1 MTTKYLRRSILLLL
15 LPLLLAACH
24 RKADTAAMPAD
35 SIHDTVA
42 ATPAPTADTLVH
54 ASDTTHTPSI
64 SQKAVLHIDT
74 AELTHLRIFGR
85 KQKTFYSPRQLEGEW
100 VLDDWHMHLDSNGH
114 GQRWN
119 PKEDI
124 TRDEPDRFNWTMDSN
139 LLYLEFLLTNGAIVP
154 KMYVVTFVDR
164 ESLVYQNAYGTAYM
178 WDRPADKP

>member
-1 MTTKYLRRSILLLL
+1 MKTMNPRRSTILLL

-24 RKADTAAMPAD
+24 RKADTAEPPT
-35 SIHDTVA
+35 DTTPDAVA
-42 ATPAPTADTLVH
+42 PAPSTTTDTL
-54 ASDTTHTPSI
+54 APTPDTTRTPSI
-64 SQKAVLHIDT
+64 PPKAVLHIDT

-114 GQRWN
+114 GERWN

-178 WDRPADKP
+178 WDRPAGKP

>member
-1 MTTKYLRRSILLLL
+1 MTTKTLRRSILLLL

-24 RKADTAAMPAD
+24 RKADTAEPPAD
-35 SIHDTVA
+35 TTPDTVA
-42 ATPAPTADTLVH
+42 PAPTTDTL
-54 ASDTTHTPSI
+54 APSPDTIHTPALSR
-64 SQKAVLHIDT
+64 KAVLHIDT

-85 KQKTFYSPRQLEGEW
+85 KQKTFYSPNLLEGKW
-100 VLDDWHMHLDSNGH
+100 VLDNWHMHLDSNGH
-114 GQRWN
+114 GERWN

-178 WDRPADKP
+178 WDRPAGKP

>member
-15 LPLLLAACH
+15 PPLLLAACH
-24 RKADTAAMPAD
+24 RKADTVAMPAD
-35 SIHDTVA
+35 STLDTVA
-42 ATPAPTADTLVH
+42 AAPATDTLAPTPDTTRTPAIP
-54 ASDTTHTPSI
+54 P
-64 SQKAVLHIDT
+64 KAVLHIDT

-154 KMYVVTFVDR
+154 KMYVVTFVDG

-178 WDRPADKP
+178 WDRPAGKP